1 MGFYGSLSKTRN
13 VSTTKEHNFGIMYVP
28 LGGFEPPSPPYERG
42 ARTNSATAT
51 YDRFGRGVRLEL
63 TYGINPQ
70 NHNLLH
76 NHSANHAI
84 LLKFHFSSFNPS
96 FRFILSIIRHLYIT
110 HILSIKKLHGLLES
124 N

>member
-51 YDRFGRGVRLEL
+51 NKQ
-63 TYGINPQ
+63 I
-70 NHNLLH
+70 
-76 NHSANHAI
+76 HA
-84 LLKFHFSSFNPS
+84 P
-96 FRFILSIIRHLYIT
+96 
-110 HILSIKKLHGLLES
+110 
-124 N
+124 